1 MPLRTIKFVQIHV
14 AIIAAMIIILHF
26 VQNLREIFWIPPVH
40 YVTAKN
46 LKNGV
51 SIYQVQYNKNSSF
64 DNIIK
69 ATNNV
74 VNSEF
79 WK

>member
-1 MPLRTIKFVQIHV
+1 MTLRTIKYVQIQV
-14 AIIAAMIIILHF
+14 AITAAMIIILHF

-51 SIYQVQYNKNSSF
+51 SIYPGQYNKNSSI
-64 DNIIK
+64 DNIK
-69 ATNNV
+69 KTTKYV
-74 VNSEF
+74 VY
-79 WK
+79 